1 VIDIVALS
9 FGYGAG
15 PAVVEDFSHSF
26 PGGSMVGIS
35 GPSGRGKST
44 LLYLAGLLLQPRSG
58 RVVLDGIDTS
68 VLSDPARSRLR
79 STHIGFVFQ
88 DAVLDTG
95 RSILDNVI
103 EGSVYSGL
111 SRSVA
116 KQRGRALLAQ
126 VNVSVPIDRRPGQI
140 SGGQAQ
146 RVALCRALLHEP
158 SVVLA
163 DEPTGNLDRESAD
176 LALARLRT
184 AAESG
189 ACVLIASHDHQV
201 LDRCDDTVVLD

>member
-1 VIDIVALS
+1 MIDIDGLS

-15 PAVVEDFSHSF
+15 PAVIDDFSHTF
-26 PGGSMVGIS
+26 PAGSMVGIS

-58 RVVLDGIDTS
+58 RVSLDGIDTTG
-68 VLSDPARSRLR
+68 LSDPARSRLR
-79 STHIGFVFQ
+79 STQIGFVFQ

-103 EGSVYSGL
+103 EGSVYSGM
-111 SRSVA
+111 SRTA
-116 KQRGRALLAQ
+116 ARQRGRTLLAR
-126 VNVSVPIDRRPGQI
+126 VDVSVPIDRRPGQI

-158 SVVLA
+158 PVVLA
-163 DEPTGNLDRESAD
+163 DEPTGNLDPETAD
-176 LALARLRT
+176 LALSRLRT
-184 AAESG
+184 AADSG
-189 ACVLIASHDHQV
+189 ACVLIASHDRTV
-201 LDRCDDTVVLD
+201 LGRCDDVVVLD